1 MECDGVVVV
10 GRLVVVLWL
19 VLAAGVEDLAVV
31 ACVDLVVVFAAW
43 LAFGLE
49 VAGVEALL
57 LLAAVL
63 VSCVTAADTLSVPAV
78 RLSLTTSL
86 PFSIAGIFGDQ
97 KALKAATGI
106 ASTAALA
113 ASIFAWSGS
122 PVVLALALAIAAT
135 SL

>member
-1 MECDGVVVV
+1 MV

-19 VLAAGVEDLAVV
+19 ALAAGVEGLVVV

-43 LAFGLE
+43 LAFALE
-49 VAGVEALL
+49 EAAGADALL
-57 LLAAVL
+57 LLAAAL
-63 VSCVTAADTLSVPAV
+63 VSCVTVAETLSVPAV
-78 RLSLTTSL
+78 RLSLATSF
-86 PFSIAGIFGDQ
+86 PFSMVGIFGDQ

-106 ASTAALA
+106 ASTAVLA

-122 PVVLALALAIAAT
+122 PVVLDFTLAMAAT